1 MVPNLFAADSFRLWP
16 EQKAPAGIISLS
28 TADCRAPVLAGGGQR
43 DENLILAQSLAGLTS
58 LAVNEGRLD
67 ELVYILE
74 EGNPHYA
81 LWRTR
86 LLARTGIE
94 DRGQTNLWALIE
106 RYKGKGVCDGYILYH
121 ADRSVGDTH
130 TCRPGSD
137 ESVNVATTAA
147 GLLRGL
153 VVSEAL
159 EPAAKAAGLKCLLD
173 VRGKSELWAF
183 EHFRDRLNRRGV
195 LLQDPRLWFGRGTAI
210 ANRFFC
216 MYGLDAPAEPV
227 YDWMDTPGLVFGWN
241 DGRHEQ
247 ESVLQL
253 CERGHVISA
262 SDWELNLS
270 VLSIGSSGYRA
281 KPFQTPM
288 RVGDKPSS
296 GPAVAFCMSDGD
308 NLQWMLRDFVKN
320 DTYWGAPEHGA
331 FPFGWSLPVADLLET
346 GVDIYGQLQETRPAR
361 SGVIMMTEYFFPDR
375 YGDKLA
381 PGPRRVLLRKLG
393 ARAERALVAS
403 GADIL
408 GFLAMDLEAP
418 ATRENLETM
427 AAAMPSLGA
436 IFVWAY
442 HPYEAGNGKVMWIQG
457 AKGEIP
463 LITCKYSL
471 WSGRKEPRAGTPA
484 KLAREINEDA
494 KVGGKDY
501 LAWGIVHAWSGFKAH
516 AGSDEAAET
525 GKFLAPG
532 TKAGVAP
539 TEWCVKRLDPAI
551 QVVPPA
557 ELVRRIKAQRVNG
570 CGLKSDSLSP

>member
-1 MVPNLFAADSFRLWP
+1 MVSSLYAADSFRLWP
-16 EQKAPAGIISLS
+16 EQKAPAGIMNLS
-28 TADCRAPVLAGGGQR
+28 TADCRTPLLAGGGR
-43 DENLILAQSLAGLTS
+43 HDENLILAQSLAGLTA

-74 EGNPHYA
+74 EGNSHYE
-81 LWRTR
+81 LWRSR

-94 DRGQTNLWALIE
+94 DRGKTNLWALIE

-121 ADRSVGDTH
+121 ADRSAGDAH

-173 VRGKSELWAF
+173 VRGKSEQWAF
-183 EHFRDRLNRRGV
+183 EQFRDRLNRRGV

-227 YDWMDTPGLVFGWN
+227 YDWMDKPGLVFGWN

-270 VLSIGSSGYRA
+270 ALSIGSSAFQA
-281 KPFQTPM
+281 KPFHDAAATA
-288 RVGDKPSS
+288 GSS
-296 GPAVAFCMSDGD
+296 VKDPAVSFCMSDGD
-308 NLQWMLRDFVKN
+308 NLQWMLRDFAQNKS
-320 DTYWGAPEHGA
+320 YWAAPEHGT
-331 FPFGWSLPVADLLET
+331 FPIGWSLPLADLLET
-346 GVDIYGQLQETRPAR
+346 GVDIYQYLQQTQPKK
-361 SGVIMMTEYFFPDR
+361 SGVFMMTEYFFPDI
-375 YGDKLA
+375 YG
-381 PGPRRVLLRKLG
+381 RRLPAEQRRALLQQLG
-393 ARAERALVAS
+393 SRAERAIAAS
-403 GADIL
+403 GVDIL
-408 GFLAMDLEAP
+408 GFLVDDLNSP
-418 ATRENLETM
+418 ATRESLEVM
-427 AAAMPSLGA
+427 AAAMPSLNA
-436 IFVWAY
+436 LLVWPF
-442 HPYEAGNGKVMWIQG
+442 HPYQGGNGSVLWIQG
-457 AKGEIP
+457 AKGQIP

-471 WSGRKEPRAGTPA
+471 WADRKDRRAGTPA

-494 KVGGKDY
+494 RAGGKDY
-501 LAWGIVHAWSGFKAH
+501 QAWAIVHAWSGFKEY
-516 AGSDEAAET
+516 AGPDESAEN
-525 GKFLAPG
+525 GKYLAPG

-551 QVVPPA
+551 QVVTPA
-557 ELVRRIKAQRVNG
+557 ELVRRIKAQRPNG
-570 CGLKSDSLSP
+570 CGLKSDTLSP